1 LSAALP
7 ALVQAQS
14 LADVARKERERRD
27 KLRKAGTPTRVI
39 TEEELKAAPG
49 RLASLPTEGEPST
62 ASGSRPAD
70 EPPNEGTPPPPNPS
84 RRLLNEEQHWRSLVG
99 RARARLRDA
108 EARYRQLDRA
118 IRIGQPEMYDAN
130 GLRVIYSQ
138 QQMKVMADAAQ
149 IHIEA
154 ARKDLDDLLD
164 QARRAGALPGWLR
177 EP

>member
-1 LSAALP
+1 
-7 ALVQAQS
+7 
-14 LADVARKERERRD
+14 
-27 KLRKAGTPTRVI
+27 
-39 TEEELKAAPG
+39 
-49 RLASLPTEGEPST
+49 
-62 ASGSRPAD
+62 
-70 EPPNEGTPPPPNPS
+70 
-84 RRLLNEEQHWRSLVG
+84 
-99 RARARLRDA
+99 
-108 EARYRQLDRA
+108 
-118 IRIGQPEMYDAN
+118 MYDAN